1 MKRLQPNYQTVR
13 LKNVLFS
20 HNVWWVDLD
29 WLPDTNPATL
39 LFPSSAWRWGQN
51 KMENHMG
58 WAKDSMI
65 TYQLLSQGKQTCND
79 EFEFIAN

>member
-1 MKRLQPNYQTVR
+1 MKGFQPNYQTSR

-29 WLPDTNPATL
+29 WLPGTSPATL
-39 LFPSSAWRWGQN
+39 TFHPQHDSGDRIRWKITWVELRTACSLSSYCHR
-51 KMENHMG
+51 EN
-58 WAKDSMI
+58 S
-65 TYQLLSQGKQTCND
+65 ND